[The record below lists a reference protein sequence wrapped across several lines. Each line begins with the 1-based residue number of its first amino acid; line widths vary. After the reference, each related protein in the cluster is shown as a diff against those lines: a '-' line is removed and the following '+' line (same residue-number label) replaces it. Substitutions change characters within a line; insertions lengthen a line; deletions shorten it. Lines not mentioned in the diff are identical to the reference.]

1 MKKGLTELVLILD
14 ASGSMY
20 NLTKDTIGGFN
31 SMIAK
36 QKLEEGEALVS
47 AVTFNDCSKV
57 IYDRVPLDKVAEMTE
72 KDYIAGGCTA
82 LIDAIGG
89 AVHHISN
96 VHKYIR
102 LEDVPEHTLFVI
114 TTDGMENASRSYT
127 SVRVKEMIAEK
138 QKLGWEFIF
147 LGANIDAVETAR
159 ALNIDED
166 HSVDFH
172 ADGVGMGCVMESV
185 NMAINAKRK
194 GAASLPR
201 QWKACTEAD
210 FKARNN
216 K

>member
-20 NLTKDTIGGFN
+20 NLAKDTIGGFN

-57 IYDRVPLDKVAEMTE
+57 IYDRVPLDKVEEMTE
-72 KDYIAGGCTA
+72 KDYVAGGCTA

-102 LEDVPEHTLFVI
+102 REDVPEHTLFVI

-127 SVRVKEMIAEK
+127 SARVKEMIAEK

>member
-1 MKKGLTELVLILD
+1 M
-14 ASGSMY
+14 
-20 NLTKDTIGGFN
+20 
-31 SMIAK
+31 
-36 QKLEEGEALVS
+36 
-47 AVTFNDCSKV
+47 
-57 IYDRVPLDKVAEMTE
+57 
-72 KDYIAGGCTA
+72 
-82 LIDAIGG
+82 IDAIGG

-102 LEDVPEHTLFVI
+102 REDVPEHTLFVI

-127 SVRVKEMIAEK
+127 SARVKEMIAEK